1 MGLLTTYLAYKYG
14 KRRAEE
20 RAEQEAFDS
29 EVCDSCGYER
39 RDHKGLKE
47 TCPA

>member
-29 EVCDSCGYER
+29 EVCVDCGHER
-39 RDHKGLKE
+39 VEHKGWKE
-47 TCPA
+47 TCPS